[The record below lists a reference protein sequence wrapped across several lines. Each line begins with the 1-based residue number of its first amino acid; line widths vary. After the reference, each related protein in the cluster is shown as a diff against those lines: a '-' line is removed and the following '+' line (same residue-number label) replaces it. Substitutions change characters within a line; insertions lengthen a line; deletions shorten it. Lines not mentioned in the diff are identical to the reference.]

1 MLPNLVVIGAQKCG
15 TSALHY
21 YLGQHP
27 EIWMSK
33 PKELNFFI
41 KKRNWERGLDWYES
55 HFRAE
60 RKVLGE
66 ASPNYT
72 NYPRFKGVA
81 HRMHTVLPDARLIY
95 MVRDP
100 IDRIVSAYLHNRNKG
115 RIDAP
120 LEEVVTARG
129 STYLRRSRYH
139 RQVRRFMRYYPK
151 SQLLIVEREDLL
163 DERRE
168 TLAGV
173 FRFLGVDDAFW
184 TPKYEQ
190 LRHETPTRRSTTM
203 GRVGERVSPDL
214 ARRVQSRV
222 TGAATVERPLVSEEL
237 RERLA
242 TKLKPDTDRFREFA
256 GREFAHWSV

>member
-27 EIWMSK
+27 EISMSS

-55 HFRAE
+55 HFRAD

-95 MVRDP
+95 LVRDP

-115 RIDAP
+115 RIDGP
-120 LEEVVTARG
+120 LEEIVTARG

-139 RQVRRFMRYYPK
+139 RQVRRFTRFYPK

-163 DERRE
+163 DDRRE

-173 FRFLGVDDAFW
+173 FRFLRVDDAFW
-184 TPKYEQ
+184 SPKYEQ
-190 LRHETPTRRSTTM
+190 LRHETSTQPRTAL
-203 GRVGERVSPDL
+203 GRARDRVSPDL
-214 ARRVQSRV
+214 ARRVESKV
-222 TGAATVERPLVSEEL
+222 TGAGTVERPLVSEEL
-237 RERLA
+237 RERLT
-242 TKLKPDTDRFREFA
+242 TKLKPDIDRFREFT
-256 GREFAHWSV
+256 GRDFAHWSV